1 MAFHHQVSHP
11 VFSSSPIWSVRI
23 LGLCGA
29 PRRME
34 QCPYTN
40 AKNSFYNSLSHETFK
55 KNRYSHLTTNHLG
68 NYLENLF
75 RQSPPLHSWWPR
87 DDMVFYGIIDG
98 ERLSDYIPVICSNK
112 SDIGLGFYEQMFS
125 GGAFFARGHSS
136 WHFIILPVGWSRTES
151 SGIFCS
157 LKRRRRRW
165 WNSTIGSVFIW
176 PPE

>member
-1 MAFHHQVSHP
+1 
-11 VFSSSPIWSVRI
+11 
-23 LGLCGA
+23 
-29 PRRME
+29 ME